1 MSDERNDAP
10 RKRGRPRRLPQDPGK
25 TGKDHPL
32 GPGHIMVELDC
43 DDTGCGQLVCLSE
56 KWWHVHIQKI
66 GLMWR
71 LLSRREV
78 TLQEAVQLT
87 VAYHKR
93 MPEAPCPPEDEE
105 PGETKP

>member
-1 MSDERNDAP
+1 MSEESDNAP
-10 RKRGRPRRLPQDPGK
+10 RKRGRPRKQVNPNETDK
-25 TGKDHPL
+25 THPL
-32 GPGHIMVELDC
+32 GPGHIFVELDC

-56 KWWHVHIQKI
+56 RWWHVHIQKI

-93 MPEAPCPPEDEE
+93 MPEAPCPPENEEE

>member
-1 MSDERNDAP
+1 MSEESDNAP
-10 RKRGRPRRLPQDPGK
+10 RKRGRPRKLPQDPGK

-32 GPGHIMVELDC
+32 GPGHIFVELDC

-56 KWWHVHIQKI
+56 RWWHVHIQKV

-71 LLSRREV
+71 MLSRREV
-78 TLQEAVQLT
+78 TLQEAIQLT

-105 PGETKP
+105 SGETKP

>member
-1 MSDERNDAP
+1 MSEESDNAP
-10 RKRGRPRRLPQDPGK
+10 RKRGRPRKLPQDPGK

-56 KWWHVHIQKI
+56 RWWHVHIQKV
-66 GLMWR
+66 GLIWR
-71 LLSRREV
+71 MLSRREV
-78 TLQEAVQLT
+78 TIQEAVQLT

-93 MPEAPCPPEDEE
+93 MPEVPYTPETGEE
-105 PGETKP
+105 EKG